1 MKWKSIQNSLQIGVI
16 MTTTR
21 SDYEKS
27 ILREISDL
35 PESELPK
42 ILKMV
47 HFLKEEILQIEN
59 PKGEDFEMFLDSFGS
74 WQDERSSEEIIR
86 DIRESRKSTSRNIQ
100 L

>member
-1 MKWKSIQNSLQIGVI
+1 

-21 SDYEKS
+21 SDYEQS

-42 ILKMV
+42 ILKML
-47 HFLKEEILQIEN
+47 HSLKEEILQIES
-59 PKGEDFEMFLDSFGS
+59 PKGKDLEMFLDSFGS

-86 DIRESRKSTSRNIQ
+86 DIRESRKSTGRNIQ